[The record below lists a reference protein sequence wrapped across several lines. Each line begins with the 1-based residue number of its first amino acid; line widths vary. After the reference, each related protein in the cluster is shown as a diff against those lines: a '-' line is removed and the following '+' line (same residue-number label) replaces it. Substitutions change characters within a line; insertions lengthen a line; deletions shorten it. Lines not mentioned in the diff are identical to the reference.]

1 MIAVFS
7 DSILKVGGTGLGLLQ
22 GFSAAGALI
31 TVLLIASLAIKKRSL
46 IMLGTG
52 LIIGLA
58 QAAFAFSTSFPL
70 SLVIMVFVGAG
81 TMGQINM
88 ALILLQTNS
97 DPTQRGRILSVL
109 LLGLGL
115 SGLMT
120 FCSGFIAEI
129 IGIQWT
135 IGGISLVLAAAT
147 ILILF
152 LVPKLRKLD

>member
-1 MIAVFS
+1 
-7 DSILKVGGTGLGLLQ
+7 
-22 GFSAAGALI
+22 
-31 TVLLIASLAIKKRSL
+31 
-46 IMLGTG
+46 
-52 LIIGLA
+52 LA

-70 SLVIMVFVGAG
+70 SLLIMVLVGAG

-97 DPTQRGRILSVL
+97 DPTQRGRVLSVL